1 VRYEAL
7 NALLLNAFLKEQMRG
22 EEQAQKVQEPA
33 SKYRALGGATGSS
46 DGARLDAKG
55 L

>member
-1 VRYEAL
+1 M
-7 NALLLNAFLKEQMRG
+7 LLNAFLKEQKRA